1 LIGRFWYLVLSKT
14 FWNRPIVSWL
24 FFIIV
29 VIIITTVTY
38 HQHNNP
44 YVWIIW
50 SKDTS
55 FTTTSPQV
63 LHGTKSLYNHPK
75 FGLFQVFEI

>member
-1 LIGRFWYLVLSKT
+1 LIGRFWYLVLSNT
-14 FWNRPIVSWL
+14 FWNRPIVSCL

-29 VIIITTVTY
+29 VIITTVTY

-55 FTTTSPQV
+55 FTTTSPKV